1 MHKKIAVLPGDG
13 IGPAVVGAAVD
24 ALKAVEEKYGHQ
36 FTLEEGLIGGIAID
50 EKGDSFPWET
60 DSLCR
65 ESDAVLLGAVG
76 GPKWD
81 HRPQGT
87 SLLGLRLSLG
97 AFANIR
103 PVFAYE
109 ELLDISPVKPEICR
123 GVDFIIVR
131 ELTGGLYYGNKG
143 MDERDDG
150 TVEAF
155 DTMFYTDAE
164 IRRVT
169 ETAFSLAATRR
180 NKVTVADKANV
191 LITSRLWR
199 RVVEELHREQFS
211 SAELDFLY
219 VDNCAMQIILA
230 PTQFD
235 IILTENTF
243 GDILTDE
250 ASVLSGSIGM
260 LPSASIG
267 GKVSLYEPC
276 HGSAP
281 DLEGKDMA
289 NPIGTI
295 LSVAMMLRH
304 SFMLVAEAGSIEG
317 AVQEVLR
324 QGYRTADLGPGGTK
338 SVGTS
343 EMSRLIQAAI
353 LKDQA

>member
-13 IGPAVVGAAVD
+13 VGPEVISAAVTV
-24 ALKAVEEKYGHQ
+24 LKAVEKKFGHQ

-60 DSLCR
+60 NTLCQ

-81 HRPQGT
+81 NNPQGA

-97 AFANIR
+97 TFANIR
-103 PVFAYE
+103 PVFSYE

-123 GVDFIIVR
+123 GTDFLIVR

-143 MDERDDG
+143 KEEREDG

-155 DTMFYTDAE
+155 DTMFYTDRE
-164 IRRVT
+164 IRRVA
-169 ETAFSLAATRR
+169 EIAFRLASTRK

-191 LITSRLWR
+191 LLTSRLWR
-199 RVVEELHREQFS
+199 EVVEELHRDKFS
-211 SAELDFLY
+211 STHLHFLY

-230 PTQFD
+230 PSQFD

-250 ASVLSGSIGM
+250 ASVLAGSLGM

-267 GKVSLYEPC
+267 GKVNLYEPC

-281 DLEGKDMA
+281 DLEGQNKA

-295 LSVAMMLRH
+295 LSAAMMLRH
-304 SFMLVAEAGSIEG
+304 SFMLETEASCIEK
-317 AVQEVLR
+317 AVRAVLGK
-324 QGYRTADLGPGGTK
+324 GYRTADLDTGGARI
-338 SVGTS
+338 VGTEEIS
-343 EMSRLIQAAI
+343 QQIEAAI
-353 LKDQA
+353 LEA